1 MKKILVL
8 LCLTLTTSA
17 SAQLPV
23 IDVANVAQTIAAVA
37 RLGTQVRIMLDDLAV
52 TRNIEHGTQSINRT
66 TRGHFDRYQR
76 ALTKRGVVPSMAL
89 EEILHGV
96 EQGLKGPDAISY
108 ADPGLQ
114 ETLESAWIGYAQA
127 EDPLAY
133 EQAVSE
139 RQIGTMEGALRSL
152 AAHGWQLH
160 ESHRELERF
169 KQEIASNL
177 EPQQMRDVQASLQV
191 LGARE
196 AMLTRQA
203 IMTLANLDAVRAA
216 TAANQRAQERMVYTR
231 FIGNTDWLGNPAQY
245 RMDRFLRMPGR

>member
-1 MKKILVL
+1 MKKIFFL
-8 LCLTLTTSA
+8 LCLMLTTSA

-37 RLGTQVRIMLDDLAV
+37 RLGTQIRIMLDELAV

-76 ALTKRGVVPSMAL
+76 ALTKRGTVPSMAL
-89 EEILHGV
+89 EDILQHV
-96 EQGLKGPDAISY
+96 EQGLQGPDAISY
-108 ADPGLQ
+108 TDSGLQ
-114 ETLESAWIGYAQA
+114 QTLASTWIGYAQA

-133 EQAVSE
+133 EQAVTE
-139 RQIGTMEGALRSL
+139 RQIGTMEGVLRSL
-152 AAHGWQLH
+152 AAHGRQLH

-169 KQEIASNL
+169 KQEITSNL

-196 AMLTRQA
+196 AVLTRQA
-203 IMTLANLDAVRAA
+203 IMTLANMDAVRAA
-216 TAANQRAQERMVYTR
+216 TAANQRAQKRMAYAR